1 MATYTNWNSL
11 KAGLQ
16 KELRAAMEDA
26 LDMSLDALKTEV
38 EVFYAGG
45 TPKKYAFPAEAP
57 GVRTGAMEN
66 SPERTEVYGS
76 GDSLAGEVWM
86 NGNYTYSTGSN
97 PSGMQVFLWAEEG
110 AAGIVGTP
118 HTWERAEQQIKWMV
132 DSAFADHFSRV

>member
-26 LDMSLDALKTEV
+26 LDLSKEAVYTETQ
-38 EVFYAGG
+38 VFYTGG
-45 TPKKYAFPAEAP
+45 EPNSY
-57 GVRTGAMEN
+57 VRTGAFGE
-66 SPERTEVYGS
+66 SAERTEVQGS

-86 NGNYTYSTGSN
+86 NGNYTYGTGSN
-97 PSGMQVFLWAEEG
+97 PSGIQVFLWAEDHE
-110 AAGIVGTP
+110 AGIVGTP
-118 HTWERAEQQIKWMV
+118 NTWERAEQQIKWMV